1 MEHDLRKT
9 VKEAEFERRK
19 KEQEIQQLQEELI
32 RKKREDAIRIRE
44 EIARAEQEEKELEQ
58 NLIREKAQLD
68 KVNNVINLAFR
79 TKFCFVFFSYMR
91 DARIIIYDY

>member
-19 KEQEIQQLQEELI
+19 KEQEIQRLQEELI

-58 NLIREKAQLD
+58 HLIREKAQLD
-68 KVNNVINLAFR
+68 KVNDVISLDFP
-79 TKFCFVFFSYMR
+79 TKFFFFLFSYMH
-91 DARIIIYDY
+91 DEKIIIYDY